1 MYLFLLASSLVSVA
15 PPSTAAE
22 ALRAADE
29 LYERR
34 GEGAVDGVAQAEPI
48 KAAMA
53 LYRSALSLDPGSYA
67 ARLGLLRAIFF
78 RGGFCA
84 IEEGEQIKLFEE
96 AVHLGDDTTRR
107 LEADLKESR
116 LLAHR
121 DALRREPLA
130 AEIYLWAAV
139 SWGEWAVTH
148 KLGAAWRG
156 ALGQIRDLAQAV
168 VDLEPGTLYGG
179 GYLILGR
186 LHAEA
191 PRIPLFSHWVSRQRA
206 IEYLRRAYAIAPD
219 SSNNAF
225 FLAQAL
231 LTLEPTRR
239 DEARALLERCASM
252 PARPAF
258 AVEDAHYA
266 QLARNLLRESFGAG
280 AATAVAVSEAPTR

>member
-148 KLGAAWRG
+148 KLGP
-156 ALGQIRDLAQAV
+156 
-168 VDLEPGTLYGG
+168 PG
-179 GYLILGR
+179 
-186 LHAEA
+186 
-191 PRIPLFSHWVSRQRA
+191 
-206 IEYLRRAYAIAPD
+206 
-219 SSNNAF
+219 
-225 FLAQAL
+225 
-231 LTLEPTRR
+231 
-239 DEARALLERCASM
+239 EARWDRSATWR
-252 PARPAF
+252 RP
-258 AVEDAHYA
+258 
-266 QLARNLLRESFGAG
+266 SW
-280 AATAVAVSEAPTR
+280 TSS